1 MTIREVINNITEIQ
15 NPLWVANLSDEEI
28 EKIEDNFYLVWLKLK
43 QINDIDIFE
52 PLVKISEFLSIKE
65 MKNGTTRVKLREVEF
80 RHFYSVCISL
90 IPKKKYKFIYA
101 KKKEK
106 KDYDY
111 EFLKLMAQDLKESVP
126 NCVDYH
132 DIYEELGILEN
143 EKVKLFDKYG
153 IKYEPKSKEIIEI
166 VNTNSINVHPKRN
179 KTNTKSK
186 EYLILLEKI
195 KAFGLLEPIIVQKK
209 TNYIVS
215 GYMRYSCC
223 KELGER
229 RIPVIKKE
237 FKFDV
242 INLINFEMDKGK
254 LLSERVKEYHK
265 LNQELKK
272 HGYKERK
279 KLMGG
284 ILKRKYLFQQTG
296 ISQTLVNRLENIE
309 KNDSELYKKVLK
321 KEISITKAYSI
332 LKNVDGTKQYNVEV

>member
-1 MTIREVINNITEIQ
+1 MTIKEVIKNITEIQ

-126 NCVDYH
+126 NCVDYY

-153 IKYEPKSKEIIEI
+153 IKYEPKSKEIIET
-166 VNTNSINVHPKRN
+166 VNINSINVHPKRN
-179 KTNTKSK
+179 KSNTKSK
-186 EYLILLEKI
+186 EYLNLLEKI
-195 KAFGLLEPIIVQKK
+195 KVFGLLEPIIVQKK

-215 GYMRYSCC
+215 GHMRYRCC
-223 KELGER
+223 KELGIN

-237 FKFDV
+237 FKFNV
-242 INLINFEMDKGK
+242 IDLINFEMDKGK

-272 HGYKERK
+272 LGHKERK
-279 KLMGG
+279 
-284 ILKRKYLFQQTG
+284 
-296 ISQTLVNRLENIE
+296 S
-309 KNDSELYKKVLK
+309 
-321 KEISITKAYSI
+321 
-332 LKNVDGTKQYNVEV
+332 

>member
-1 MTIREVINNITEIQ
+1 M
-15 NPLWVANLSDEEI
+15 
-28 EKIEDNFYLVWLKLK
+28 
-43 QINDIDIFE
+43 
-52 PLVKISEFLSIKE
+52 
-65 MKNGTTRVKLREVEF
+65 
-80 RHFYSVCISL
+80 
-90 IPKKKYKFIYA
+90 
-101 KKKEK
+101 
-106 KDYDY
+106 
-111 EFLKLMAQDLKESVP
+111 KESTH
-126 NCVDYH
+126 NCWDYY
-132 DIYEELGILEN
+132 DIYEKHGLLEK
-143 EKVKLFDKYG
+143 EKIRLFEKYG
-153 IKYEPKSKEIIEI
+153 KEIVFQSTDRITI
-166 VNTNSINVHPKRN
+166 VNINSINVHPKRN

-215 GYMRYSCC
+215 GYMRYRCC
-223 KELGER
+223 KELGIN

-237 FKFDV
+237 FNFDV

-309 KNDSELYKKVLK
+309 NKDKELYNKVLK
-321 KEISITKAYSI
+321 EEVSVSKAYSI
-332 LKNVDGTKQYNVEV
+332 LKNVDGTH